1 MSRPK
6 KPKIAVKETVPAK
19 KRKAVTKIIVHNPE
33 PVVEVIVHDPT
44 FLERTVAW
52 LKENFS

>member
-1 MSRPK
+1 MT
-6 KPKIAVKETVPAK
+6 KPKIVVKKVVAAK
-19 KRKAVTKIIVHNPE
+19 KRKAVTKIVVHNPD

>member
-1 MSRPK
+1 MPK
-6 KPKIAVKETVPAK
+6 KAKIVVKKAVATK
-19 KRKAVTKIIVHNPE
+19 KKAAVTKIIVHNPD
-33 PVVEVIVHDPT
+33 PVVEVVVHDPN

>member
-1 MSRPK
+1 MT
-6 KPKIAVKETVPAK
+6 KPKIVVKKAVAK
-19 KRKAVTKIIVHNPE
+19 KKAVTKIVVHDPD

>member
-1 MSRPK
+1 MPN
-6 KPKIAVKETVPAK
+6 KPKIVIKKAVK
-19 KRKAVTKIIVHNPE
+19 KRKAVTKIVVHDPE

-44 FLERTVAW
+44 LLERTVAW